1 MLLKKLPIK
10 DPLMKLDPI
19 IKPTGKLT
27 ELSINKLTLL
37 FLELFCIPIIN
48 NKKKQEFNITEKI
61 IFLNENNI
69 YRYFKLFRF

>member
-1 MLLKKLPIK
+1 MVLKRLPNN

-48 NKKKQEFNITEKI
+48 NKKKQEFNITVKI
-61 IFLNENNI
+61 SFLNGNNI
-69 YRYFKLFRF
+69 Y

>member
-1 MLLKKLPIK
+1 MVLKRLPNN

-37 FLELFCIPIIN
+37 FLELFWIPIIN
-48 NKKKQEFNITEKI
+48 NKKKQELNITVKI
-61 IFLNENNI
+61 SFLNGNNI
-69 YRYFKLFRF
+69 Y